1 VIPEYEFL
9 TVETSEPLIKAENR
23 PKIWWNVPTAKEIL
37 IDPAPKF

>member
-9 TVETSEPLIKAENR
+9 VEPSEPLIKAGNR
-23 PKIWWNVPTAKEIL
+23 PKIWWNVPTAKVL